1 MHNFK
6 NKTIKEVRTSA
17 LFMKQKKYAR
27 NCQCFYY
34 DEETAAW
41 KRLVFSRFIRV
52 KHKNIDIFM
61 TYSCFDKGC
70 LAKV

>member
-1 MHNFK
+1 
-6 NKTIKEVRTSA
+6 
-17 LFMKQKKYAR
+17 MKQKICKKLSMF
-27 NCQCFYY
+27 CY

-41 KRLVFSRFIRV
+41 KRLVFSHFIRRV

-70 LAKV
+70 LTKV